1 MRNLLHAIFNGPVW
15 RTFLV
20 MGLFGALFVGCSY
33 NLVTLFFANLRY
45 IGENGT
51 LALMEGGLRQLV
63 ELVGYGYLSL
73 AFYILFK
80 GCLYG
85 ILHRVTPH

>member
-1 MRNLLHAIFNGPVW
+1 
-15 RTFLV
+15 
-20 MGLFGALFVGCSY
+20 
-33 NLVTLFFANLRY
+33 
-45 IGENGT
+45 
-51 LALMEGGLRQLV
+51 MEGGLRQLV

-73 AFYILFK
+73 SFYILFK

>member
-33 NLVTLFFANLRY
+33 NLVTLFFANCAISARM
-45 IGENGT
+45 
-51 LALMEGGLRQLV
+51 ARW
-63 ELVGYGYLSL
+63 
-73 AFYILFK
+73 
-80 GCLYG
+80 
-85 ILHRVTPH
+85 R